1 MPTSSYGHIHTY
13 VSFLDTI
20 RPASILDIGLGNGK
34 LGYIARDLL
43 DVMIGQAFRREDWKV
58 KIDGIEFYSDYVQ
71 DHQKAIYD
79 DIFIGDAFDVIDTLG
94 AYDLIVLGDVLEH
107 FEKKQALE
115 FLDKC
120 ISHTN
125 SHIII
130 CIPLGNGW
138 VQGALYGKEK
148 ERHLSFWDYDEFKPF
163 VSGCEFFEYTPGPY
177 GAFLIK
183 KEDYINHKVDILYT
197 PKNNNHLNKDADLRK
212 KFALSKEN
220 VSKIDLIRLS
230 KHVGN
235 DQHRFC
241 FLNTDFKEH
250 YRLIAYLGTLFN
262 DTVIFDIGT
271 NKGCSSLALS
281 YNNTNR
287 IISYDVVSCTELMYA
302 DELTKIEYLI
312 GDARKDARLLNA
324 SLIMLDTFHD
334 GVFEKALYGYLK
346 KNNYKGLLFLDDIR
360 LNQPMEAFWHSI
372 TEPKEDLTDLGH
384 WSGSGIVDFSF
395 GLGSVKEKK
404 PPCETL
410 YLGLKAGDNYGWGV
424 CSRYLIKE
432 LSKKVNVSVL
442 NESNESQKKQYVPG
456 KLFHAL
462 TSVDFFSM
470 FETHW
475 GTENYGYT
483 FFENELTKNS
493 VENSKKYDLV
503 LAGSTWCRDRMLEKQ
518 IHNCGVLIQ
527 GIDPNHFYPVT
538 KKTDQNKFVI
548 FSGGK
553 FELRKGQDLVLRA
566 VKVLQEKYADVFLV
580 NCWYNIW
587 PESIKL
593 MKYSQHINFEYKDNC
608 SWTDLMSHIY
618 KINGLDQSRIETI
631 ELVPNE
637 KQREIFKH
645 TDIGVF
651 PNRCEGGTNLAMMEY
666 MACGKPVIASN
677 TSGHKDIVTRENAL
691 LLNDLKNIN
700 LVDANG
706 IMVGRWQEPSLDEL
720 VSSLEFAYH
729 NRDQI
734 KITGERAGQD
744 LKKFTWEKSAK
755 QLLNILS
762 L

>member
-1 MPTSSYGHIHTY
+1 MPTSPYGHIHTF
-13 VSFLDTI
+13 VRFLDTI
-20 RPASILDIGLGNGK
+20 RPTSILDIGLGNGK
-34 LGYIARDLL
+34 LGYIARDAL
-43 DVMIGQAFRREDWKV
+43 DVMIGQAYRREDWKV
-58 KIDGIEFYSDYVQ
+58 KIDGIEFYSDYVH

-79 DIFIGDAFDVIDTLG
+79 NIFIGDAFDVIDTLG
-94 AYDLIVLGDVLEH
+94 AYDLVVLGDVLEH
-107 FEKKQALE
+107 FEKNQAIE
-115 FLDKC
+115 FLEKC

-130 CIPLGNGW
+130 FIPLGNGW
-138 VQGALYGKEK
+138 VQPDLYDKEK
-148 ERHLSFWDYDEFKPF
+148 EKHLSSWDYDEFKSF
-163 VSGCEFFEYTPGPY
+163 VSDYEFFNYQPGPY

-183 KEDYINHKVDILYT
+183 KEDYINYKMDILM
-197 PKNNNHLNKDADLRK
+197 PKSNNHLNKDADLRK

-220 VSKIDLIRLS
+220 VSKIDLSRLN
-230 KHVGN
+230 KHVAS
-235 DQHRFC
+235 DEHRSY
-241 FLNTDFKEH
+241 FLDTDFKEH
-250 YRLIAYLGTLFN
+250 YRLMAYFGTLFN

-271 NKGCSSLALS
+271 NKGYSALALS
-281 YNNTNR
+281 YNGRNK
-287 IISYDVVSCTELMYA
+287 IISYDLVDCRDMLHT
-302 DELTKIEYLI
+302 DKLTNIEYLI
-312 GDARKDARLLNA
+312 GDVLQDTRLLSA
-324 SLIMLDTFHD
+324 PLIMLDTDHD
-334 GVFEKALYGYLK
+334 GVFEKTLYNYLK
-346 KNNYKGLLFLDDIR
+346 KNNYKGLLVLDDIR
-360 LNQPMEAFWHSI
+360 LNQPMKAFWHSI
-372 TEPKEDLTDLGH
+372 AEPKEDITNLGH

-395 GLGSVKEKK
+395 GLGFVKEKK
-404 PPCETL
+404 LPGEML

-432 LSKKVNVSVL
+432 LSKKVNIFVL
-442 NESNESQKKQYVPG
+442 KESNESQKKQYVPG

-462 TSVDFFSM
+462 TGVDFFSM
-470 FETHW
+470 FETHR

-493 VENSKKYDLV
+493 IENSKKYDLV
-503 LAGSTWCRDRMLEKQ
+503 LAGSSWCRDRMMEKG

-527 GIDPNHFYPVT
+527 GIDPNYFYPVT
-538 KKTDQNKFVI
+538 TEKDQGKFVI

-566 VKVLQEKYADVFLV
+566 VKILQEKYPDVFLV
-580 NCWYNIW
+580 NCWYNMW

-593 MKYSQHINFEYKDNC
+593 MKYSKHINFEYKNNC

-618 KINGLDQSRIETI
+618 KINDLDQSRIDTM

-651 PNRCEGGTNLAMMEY
+651 PNRCEGGTNLVMMEY

-691 LLNDLKNIN
+691 LLNDLKNMNI
-700 LVDANG
+700 VDANG
-706 IMVGRWQEPSLDEL
+706 IMIGRWQEPSLDEL

-729 NRDQI
+729 NRDQM
-734 KITGERAGQD
+734 KTTGERAGQD